1 MVKYMA
7 EKINLDAL
15 IPREDLETITCVQ
28 RGRKKD
34 TVSIS
39 DLLSDS
45 FFLLNIYKP
54 DFQRETTEWDYEK
67 IGSFV
72 DSFIGYELIPA
83 IILWQSSGGNV
94 FVIDGAHRLSSLIA
108 WLNDDYGDG
117 IISRKFY
124 DGNIPEEQLLIA
136 NKARKYI
143 EKKIGSYHQYKNA
156 LTNPDIYDQSMVKK
170 ARLLSNAAIQLQWVE
185 GDVSSAEKSF
195 FNINQKAAPINPTEM
210 DLIKSRK
217 KANCITA
224 RAIMRMGMGH
234 KYWEKFEEEI
244 QSQIEELSKEVFELM
259 FLPKLATPI
268 KTLDVPMCG
277 KHNSNSL
284 TLIYEFVNICNSG
297 HEFSPVDATGEE
309 TIWCLKNVRRIARLI
324 NSNHPSSLGLHPLVY
339 FYARNGSFRLSAF
352 YAFATFV
359 IDLEKRKKKNF
370 FIKHRKDFEKI
381 YYSNSSLVQVIAR
394 KNRSALAGMKNVS
407 NFFFEIL
414 NKLDLGIQADEVVNE
429 IRKQSEFSYLSETSH
444 EWTLFQEVPTD
455 FSNYQKSEV
464 FITEALSKAPCCKIC
479 GGILHKNAI
488 SIDHIERKQDGGKAI
503 IENAQLTHPYCNTG
517 VKN

>member
-1 MVKYMA
+1 MA
-7 EKINLDAL
+7 EKVNLDAL
-15 IPREDLETITCVQ
+15 IPREDLEATTYVQ

-136 NKARKYI
+136 NKTRKYI
-143 EKKIGSYHQYKNA
+143 QKNIGSYQQYKNA
-156 LTNPDIYDQSMVKK
+156 LTNPDIYDQSVVMK

-185 GDVSSAEKSF
+185 GDVSSAERSF
-195 FNINQKAAPINPTEM
+195 FNINQKAAPINPTEI

-217 KANCITA
+217 KANCISA

-234 KYWEKFEEEI
+234 KYWVNFEERV
-244 QSQIEELSKEVFELM
+244 QTQIEELSKEVFELM
-259 FLPKLATPI
+259 FMPKLSTPI

-284 TLIYEFVNICNSG
+284 TLIYEFVNICNS
-297 HEFSPVDATGEE
+297 ERNFSDIDVTGDE
-309 TIWCLKNVRRIARLI
+309 TIACLKNVRKIARLI
-324 NSNHPSSLGLHPLVY
+324 NSNHPSSLGLHPLAY
-339 FYARNGSFRLSAF
+339 FYARNGAFRVSAF
-352 YAFATFV
+352 YAFAAFV
-359 IDLEKRKKKNF
+359 IDIEKNKKKNL
-370 FIKHRKDFEKI
+370 FIKHRKNFEKI
-381 YYSNSSLVQVIAR
+381 YYANSSLVQVIVR
-394 KNRSALAGMKNVS
+394 KSRSALAGMRNVS
-407 NFFFEIL
+407 TFFYEIL
-414 NKLDLGIQADEVVNE
+414 TLLESGIQADAVINE
-429 IRKQSEFSYLSETSH
+429 IRKKSEFAYLPEINH
-444 EWTLFQEVPTD
+444 EWTLFEEIPAD
-455 FSNYQKSEV
+455 FSNNQKSEI

-479 GGILHKNAI
+479 GGLLHRNAI
-488 SIDHIERKQDGGKAI
+488 SVDHIERKQDGGKAT